1 MTTLLFAPK
10 YELIRFLSNIKFI
23 FQSTSVSKTV
33 ASVLLL
39 AAIIYIAIKYPA
51 KLHSIGIITM
61 VWGLLCVSVAM
72 FKVYDEFIFYFPDCS
87 IHAFVLEKMYAQE
100 SFTLDDLRS
109 IESIWKYIG
118 SPLANVFTI
127 LLWSTFNYLLSRI
140 LYIIRTP
147 RI

>member
-1 MTTLLFAPK
+1 MKRELSFSVALLSALLVCSCK
-10 YELIRFLSNIKFI
+10 S
-23 FQSTSVSKTV
+23 QSTPS
-33 ASVLLL
+33 L
-39 AAIIYIAIKYPA
+39 
-51 KLHSIGIITM
+51 
-61 VWGLLCVSVAM
+61 
-72 FKVYDEFIFYFPDCS
+72 EFDGK
-87 IHAFVLEKMYAQE
+87 VLEAPLLSDELTDKPV
-100 SFTLDDLRS
+100 SLDDLRS